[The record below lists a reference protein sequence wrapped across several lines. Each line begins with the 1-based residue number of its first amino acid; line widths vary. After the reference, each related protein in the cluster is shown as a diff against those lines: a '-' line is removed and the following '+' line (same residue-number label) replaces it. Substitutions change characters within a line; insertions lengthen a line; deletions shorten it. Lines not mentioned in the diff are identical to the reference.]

1 MKRSVATFAAQM
13 FGSGRAILSLRDSYR
28 RDQFLRHRAMKLLA
42 LLLWCGMAQA
52 AALRYWL
59 EPCSPQES
67 GCHSGDPELAQWA
80 MEAWQAASAGHL
92 TLEKTADRDKAHIRV
107 YWTAGSAG
115 LFGET
120 RPILVDGV
128 RGAEVFVLPT
138 VVPPDEKDA
147 ILRDAIVYL
156 TCLHETGHALGL
168 AHTADFAD
176 IMYSFQY
183 GGDIREYFARYR
195 RQLSSRDD
203 IRNHAGM
210 SGHDRG
216 RLAELYRTS

>member
-1 MKRSVATFAAQM
+1 
-13 FGSGRAILSLRDSYR
+13 
-28 RDQFLRHRAMKLLA
+28 MKLLA
-42 LLLWCGMAQA
+42 LLLWCWMAQA
-52 AALRYWL
+52 ATLRYWL
-59 EPCSPQES
+59 EPCPPPER
-67 GCHSGDPELAQWA
+67 GCHSSDPELAQWA

-107 YWTAGSAG
+107 YWATGNSG

-120 RPILVDGV
+120 RPILVEGV
-128 RGAEVFVLPT
+128 SGAEVFVLPT
-138 VVPPDEKDA
+138 VVPPGEKDA
-147 ILRDAIVYL
+147 LLRDAIVYL

-195 RQLSSRDD
+195 RRLFSRND
-203 IRNHAGM
+203 IRKHAGM
-210 SGHDRG
+210 SRHDRK
-216 RLAELYRTS
+216 RLTELYP